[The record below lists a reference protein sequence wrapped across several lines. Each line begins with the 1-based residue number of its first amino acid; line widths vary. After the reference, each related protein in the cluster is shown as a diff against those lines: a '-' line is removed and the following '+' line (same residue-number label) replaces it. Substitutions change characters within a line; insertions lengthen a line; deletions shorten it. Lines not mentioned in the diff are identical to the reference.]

1 MKNEKNEF
9 RSAVEQ
15 INRLPTY
22 IVPTNYN
29 IKLIPYFENYTAY
42 TLEGETSI
50 RIHIYQKTQY
60 IYLHQYFLFIS
71 DTPILINENN
81 GNIYL
86 LWQQYTYYNPITHIL
101 KFYLTQDLLP
111 GFYILNIK
119 FYGMSVLPKEN
130 DFKISYINRRPDVM

>member
-29 IKLIPYFENYTAY
+29 IKLIPYFEKNYTAY
-42 TLEGETSI
+42 TLGEIST
-50 RIHIYQKTQY
+50 RIHIHKKTRY
-60 IYLHQYFLFIS
+60 IYLLEYFLFIS

-130 DFKISYINRRPDVM
+130 NFKISYINRRPDVM